1 MAGNAQRPAY
11 KVRTVLGGET
21 KFVGTL
27 RFKELLKIN
36 GRFEGSI
43 DSSGFLIISSDAVV
57 VADIRV
63 GTLMV
68 SGTVKGNV
76 NAQERLE
83 VLPGGKIIGNVRSPN
98 LVMAESTGI
107 QGRCD
112 MLADPAG
119 IDIFAMPPDRL
130 KKSVGRVG

>member
-1 MAGNAQRPAY
+1 MAGNTQRPAY

-36 GRFEGSI
+36 GRFEGVI
-43 DSSGFLIISSDAVV
+43 DSTGFLIISADAVV

-68 SGTVKGNV
+68 SGTVKGDV

-98 LVMAESTGI
+98 LVMAEGTGI

-130 KKSVGRVG
+130 KKSAGRIG